1 MVRQDEPRGRVHGP
15 YPYRRQ
21 WRVVVVHEDG
31 QRDHRYF
38 ATQEDAKQI
47 ARSLRRMFGKAAAKP
62 LTQALEE
69 YEVFMRD
76 DLGNK
81 PTSTK
86 TTAARLTQF
95 FLGYDGSLEELDEA
109 ECARR
114 YETLRNHT
122 TVQGKRIADTTHLN
136 TLAQVRTFL
145 AWCVKKGWLK
155 ANPAASVEG
164 KGRYRHG
171 KPQLRVDEARRW
183 LATAAKIARS
193 AETEG
198 EREGALKAILTLL
211 LGLRESD
218 VLNRQVRDVDDGGRL
233 LWIPDTKTE
242 AGRRTLEVPEE
253 IVPLLLRQAGNRPGM
268 EPLFA
273 HRTRGIARKW
283 VQRICRRAGVMVVGA
298 QSMRGLHATLAVK
311 AGITSHAVA
320 SALGHTSFSTTA
332 RSYAKPEAV
341 EGAKQ
346 QRAMAVLSSPA
357 PANENAA
364 EHPDDEKLHNFLHNF
379 SPFSGNA
386 SKGRSDN

>member
-1 MVRQDEPRGRVHGP
+1 M
-15 YPYRRQ
+15 
-21 WRVVVVHEDG
+21 
-31 QRDHRYF
+31 
-38 ATQEDAKQI
+38 K
-47 ARSLRRMFGKAAAKP
+47 
-62 LTQALEE
+62 ALEE

-95 FLGYDGSLEELDEA
+95 FLGYDGSLEDLDEA
-109 ECARR
+109 ECVQR

-136 TLAQVRTFL
+136 TLAQVKTFL
-145 AWCVKKGWLK
+145 AWCVKKGWAK
-155 ANPAASVEG
+155 SNSAANVEG
-164 KGRYRHG
+164 KGKYRHG

-183 LATAAKIARS
+183 LATALKIARK
-193 AETEG
+193 AESEG
-198 EREGALKAILTLL
+198 EKEGALKAILTLV
-211 LGLRESD
+211 LGLRESE

-242 AGRRTLEVPEE
+242 AGRRTLEVPDE
-253 IVPLLLRQAGNRPGM
+253 IVSLLLRQAGNRPGM

-273 HRTRGIARKW
+273 HRTRGIGRKW

-341 EGAKQ
+341 AGAKQ
-346 QRAMAVLSSPA
+346 QRAMAALISPT
-357 PANENAA
+357 PANENAD
-364 EHPDDEKLHNFLHNF
+364 EHLDGEKLHNFLHNF
-379 SPFSGNA
+379 SPSSATA
-386 SKGRSDN
+386 SKGRLAN

>member
-1 MVRQDEPRGRVHGP
+1 MVRQEEPRGRVHGP
-15 YPYRRQ
+15 YPNRRQ
-21 WRVVVVHEDG
+21 WRIVVVHEDG

-38 ATQEDAKQI
+38 PTEEDAKQV
-47 ARSLRRMFGKAAAKP
+47 ARSLRRMFKKAFARP
-62 LTQALEE
+62 LTKALEE

-81 PTSTK
+81 LTSTK

-95 FLGYDGSLEELDEA
+95 FLGYDGSLEDLDEA

-114 YETLRNHT
+114 YDTLRNHT

-136 TLAQVRTFL
+136 TLAQVKTFL
-145 AWCVKKGWLK
+145 TWCTKKGWLK
-155 ANPAASVEG
+155 ANPAANIEG

-171 KPQLRVDEARRW
+171 KPQLRVDEARKW
-183 LATAAKIARS
+183 MATALKVANHGQ
-193 AETEG
+193 TEG
-198 EREGALKAILTLL
+198 EKEGALKAILTLV
-211 LGLRESD
+211 LGLRESE

-233 LWIPDTKTE
+233 LWIADTKTE
-242 AGRRTLEVPEE
+242 AGRRTLEVPKQ
-253 IVPLLLRQAGNRPGM
+253 IVPLLLRQVGNRQAM
-268 EPLFA
+268 DPLFA
-273 HRTRGIARKW
+273 YRTRGIGRKW

-341 EGAKQ
+341 AGAKQ
-346 QRAMAVLSSPA
+346 QQAMTVLAPPV
-357 PANENAA
+357 PANENAD
-364 EHPDDEKLHNFLHNF
+364 EHQDDEKLHNFPHNF
-379 SPFSGNA
+379 SPFSAAA
-386 SKGRSDN
+386 SKGRLAN